1 MAKLKRKKKLKD
13 VTGDGKFTYADVLK
27 MRGVKL
33 NNQKYGGK
41 VMGNGGKTPMRKMPR
56 LIVGG
61 MTSSPRFDDYET
73 APTKYTPEMIRRL
86 RDNARSKVAQ
96 GLKPSVADYL
106 RMDIIANPEKNLA
119 MYDKPFATG
128 LEEKP
133 MMKRK
138 ADILRERGLVDPM
151 RYDIPE
157 DVQPMSSRKPG
168 EIMGYGGKVKLMK
181 NGGTVDYAIGGLLA
195 AGAAGLGQIAQRSE
209 KPFLQKAGKV
219 ASMLGNL
226 SPVGKAVNMAGN
238 FLQNFNPTA
247 GAQQA
252 QQGVRDTQAVA
263 QAAPQQGSAL
273 MNLLQS
279 PMAQNIMNQFT
290 AKHGMKRKKKKVS
303 SIENEKRRLNNESV
317 KKLNSRRSNEEHYR
331 EASRHR

>member
-1 MAKLKRKKKLKD
+1 MAKKMKD

-33 NNQKYGGK
+33 KKQKYGGK

-138 ADILRERGLVDPM
+138 ADILRERGLMDPM

-157 DVQPMSSRKPG
+157 DVQPMRSRKPG
-168 EIMGYGGKVKLMK
+168 EIMGYGGKVMEK
-181 NGGTVDYAIGGLLA
+181 GGTVDYFAGGAL
-195 AGAAGLGQIAQRSE
+195 AAGLGQLAQRSQN
-209 KPFLQKAGKV
+209 PFLQKAGKV
-219 ASMLGNL
+219 ASMIGGLTPG
-226 SPVGKAVNMAGN
+226 GKAVNTAGN
-238 FLQNFNPTA
+238 VLQNVIPPA
-247 GAQQA
+247 GAQPNQ
-252 QQGVRDTQAVA
+252 
-263 QAAPQQGSAL
+263 QAAPQQGGGL
-273 MNLLQS
+273 MNILQS
-279 PMAQNIMNQFT
+279 PMAQNLMKQFIGKQGMVVPN
-290 AKHGMKRKKKKVS
+290 AKV
-303 SIENEKRRLNNESV
+303 RLL
-317 KKLNSRRSNEEHYR
+317 KLER
-331 EASRHR
+331 